1 MALDSAAQN
10 APELSRVTSK
20 ELIQQGFIDPS
31 SSLVVTFQRAL
42 DELAQRHIYQWST
55 FYRDCMATHL
65 SLFVEKM
72 QHIAPDRVEHAL
84 FEPLANHARDIFN
97 RGYHYARKKHSHDDA
112 VKKSMNGLSRF
123 LELPL
128 DFYSA
133 RTSNVSGHRAA
144 VALRVVVSAALRGIL
159 EGYSTVSLDRHN
171 GSMVLSE
178 FHQQWAH
185 CVAFLVPRHAEAA
198 VSYVEPGSFRHGL
211 EMCVLP
217 LLDGIQRAFDQGS
230 DDYSPMPV
238 AAQYLL
244 SQRRLDITVR
254 PPADSESQRLIE
266 ARVFLDE
273 TVVSIADL
281 DDAVVQQVKLL
292 VAPLKPDI
300 WTLVKER
307 PSRAAVV
314 VPASGP
320 RVSVASHAYEV
331 WKDAVF
337 AFRNKLTSALPITYN
352 FAREFPLY
360 EPGKA
365 RFFHVV
371 RTSVRDLLRTFE
383 RRNGVRL
390 WCSVRR
396 SGKTTACLDLETT
409 TGDSTIVSQTCGVAP
424 TAGATKFY
432 VFVREAV
439 RSRRAI
445 ADTFVS
451 DIVSGCAPIDVENR
465 RTVFVID
472 EYETLFG
479 FLDAAVK
486 DDPSVRFNVVQPILN
501 QLMTFSYNNLLV
513 FLGQQ
518 PDAHFI
524 LMDQNQLA
532 PNVTQDP
539 FPLFEHVSRTTT
551 GEFAVL
557 VRKILAGRI
566 DCTADF
572 LDALFKE
579 TAGHPFLTANVLA
592 EFVDWLIEKARRQ
605 AGLRVQ
611 GGDFVE
617 FANSKLDVDT
627 IMLSPDYE
635 FFRNAASQAMSMKGY
650 RSNRWLFATYWIL
663 RQIAVE
669 APETYSVDWGDFR
682 ELMTRIPRPDGGA
695 LPHWSDVLRNA
706 SQANFLTHDDNEVR
720 VRIRTLGRIAGAVQP
735 ALS

>member
-337 AFRNKLTSALPITYN
+337 TFRNKLTSALPITYN

-365 RFFHVV
+365 RFFTLYAQACGTCYGLSRGAMASGYGVACDEAGRRRHVSIWKQ
-371 RTSVRDLLRTFE
+371 RRAIRRSLARRAELRRRRARRNFTSSSGKPFGLDALLRTH
-383 RRNGVRL
+383 
-390 WCSVRR
+390 S
-396 SGKTTACLDLETT
+396 
-409 TGDSTIVSQTCGVAP
+409 
-424 TAGATKFY
+424 
-432 VFVREAV
+432 
-439 RSRRAI
+439 
-445 ADTFVS
+445 
-451 DIVSGCAPIDVENR
+451 
-465 RTVFVID
+465 
-472 EYETLFG
+472 
-479 FLDAAVK
+479 
-486 DDPSVRFNVVQPILN
+486 
-501 QLMTFSYNNLLV
+501 
-513 FLGQQ
+513 
-518 PDAHFI
+518 
-524 LMDQNQLA
+524 
-532 PNVTQDP
+532 
-539 FPLFEHVSRTTT
+539 
-551 GEFAVL
+551 
-557 VRKILAGRI
+557 
-566 DCTADF
+566 
-572 LDALFKE
+572 
-579 TAGHPFLTANVLA
+579 
-592 EFVDWLIEKARRQ
+592 
-605 AGLRVQ
+605 
-611 GGDFVE
+611 
-617 FANSKLDVDT
+617 
-627 IMLSPDYE
+627 
-635 FFRNAASQAMSMKGY
+635 
-650 RSNRWLFATYWIL
+650 
-663 RQIAVE
+663 
-669 APETYSVDWGDFR
+669 
-682 ELMTRIPRPDGGA
+682 
-695 LPHWSDVLRNA
+695 
-706 SQANFLTHDDNEVR
+706 
-720 VRIRTLGRIAGAVQP
+720 
-735 ALS
+735 